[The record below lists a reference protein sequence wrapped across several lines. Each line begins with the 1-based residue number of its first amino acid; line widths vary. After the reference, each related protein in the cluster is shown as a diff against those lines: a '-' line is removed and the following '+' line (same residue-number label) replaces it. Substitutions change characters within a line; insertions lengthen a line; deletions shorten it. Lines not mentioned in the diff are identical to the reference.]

1 MHGSDQRR
9 GEGMQSCR
17 VPCTSE
23 SSPPPQHTLL
33 SYFHGV
39 TCVVS
44 RLHKD
49 GPVAQGSYKHSYRWI
64 AQHVLGNARTEAHV
78 ENLLRHADVV
88 RGRLVPKAGASST
101 T

>member
-1 MHGSDQRR
+1 MGPTSEEARACNHVVS
-9 GEGMQSCR
+9 R
-17 VPCTSE
+17 VPPSPH
-23 SSPPPQHTLL
+23 PPPQHTLL

>member
-1 MHGSDQRR
+1 MGPTSEEARACNYVV
-9 GEGMQSCR
+9 SR
-17 VPCTSE
+17 VPP
-23 SSPPPQHTLL
+23 SPHLPPQHTLL